1 VAADP
6 TVRFSSRVEN
16 YRRYRPGYP
25 AETLD
30 VLRRVCGFT
39 PESVVADVGCGTGIF
54 SELLL
59 SHGNTVYGVEPNA
72 PMRAVAGEL
81 LTAWPRLRLSG
92 GTAENTGLP
101 DASVDLVTAAQAF
114 HWFDRG
120 PARRE
125 FVRIL
130 RPGGWLA
137 LIWNE
142 RRDAGTPFLEDYENL
157 LATLGTD
164 YLAVRH
170 RDVDLAAVQAFAGHG
185 DVILSEIESRQLLDE
200 EGLAGRVF
208 SSSYTPEPGHPNYEP
223 MRQRVAE
230 IFREHQ
236 RDGKVA
242 LIYDTRVYCAQLPP

>member
-25 AETLD
+25 AEVLD
-30 VLRRVCGFT
+30 VLRRVCGFDA
-39 PESVVADVGCGTGIF
+39 ESVVADVGCGTGIF

-59 SHGNTVYGVEPNA
+59 KNGNAVYGIEPNA

-81 LTAWPRLRLSG
+81 LTVWPRFLLSG
-92 GTAENTGLP
+92 GVAEKTGLP

-114 HWFDRG
+114 HWFDRTL
-120 PARRE
+120 ARRE

-142 RRDAGTPFLEDYENL
+142 RRAAGAPFLEDYENL
-157 LATLGTD
+157 LSTLGSD

-170 RDVDLAAVQAFAGHG
+170 RDVDLAAVQAFAGHK
-185 DVILSEIESRQLLDE
+185 DVVLSEIESRQFLDE
-200 EGLAGRVF
+200 EALAGRVF

-223 MRQRVAE
+223 MRRRVAE

-236 RDGKVA
+236 RDGKVE
-242 LIYDTRVYCAQLPP
+242 LVYDTRVYCAQLPA